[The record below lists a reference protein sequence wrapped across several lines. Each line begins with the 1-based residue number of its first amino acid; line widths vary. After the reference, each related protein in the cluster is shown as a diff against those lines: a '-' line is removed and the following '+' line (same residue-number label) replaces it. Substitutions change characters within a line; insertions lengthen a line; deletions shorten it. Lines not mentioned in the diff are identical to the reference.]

1 MTTKKILAAT
11 AAALAI
17 SAAAA
22 VPALAKDGFYV
33 APSLGLLVPQSQD
46 YDDGVDTGKVEFDN
60 GWTIGAAAGYR
71 FGQFR
76 VEGEL
81 AYGEVSGGDFTF
93 NGAKSSFDAEQTLF
107 SGTLAG
113 YYDFGA
119 DGIQPYVGGGIGFLS
134 ADIENVSALGI
145 NAGDLGSDTNLTL
158 FGEAGVAIPVGENLA
173 IVPSYRYI
181 WVDDG
186 GDGFDNNTAH
196 NFRVA
201 LRVGF

>member
-1 MTTKKILAAT
+1 MTMKKLLAAS

-22 VPALAKDGFYV
+22 APALAKDGLYI

-46 YDDGVDTGKVEFDN
+46 FDGGKVEFDN
-60 GWTIGAAAGYR
+60 GWTLGAAAGYR

-81 AYGEVSGGDFTF
+81 AYGELSGGDIRVG
-93 NGAKSSFDAEQTLF
+93 NAEASFDADQTLF

-113 YYDFGA
+113 YYDFGL
-119 DGIQPYVGGGIGFLS
+119 DGIQPYVGAGIGFLS
-134 ADIENVSALGI
+134 ADTDNVTVLGI
-145 NAGDLGSDTNLTL
+145 DSGDLGSDTNLTL
-158 FGEAGVAIPVGENLA
+158 FGEAGVAIPVADNLA
-173 IVPSYRYI
+173 IVPSYRYL
-181 WVDDG
+181 WVNDG
-186 GDGFDNNTAH
+186 EDGVDNSTAH